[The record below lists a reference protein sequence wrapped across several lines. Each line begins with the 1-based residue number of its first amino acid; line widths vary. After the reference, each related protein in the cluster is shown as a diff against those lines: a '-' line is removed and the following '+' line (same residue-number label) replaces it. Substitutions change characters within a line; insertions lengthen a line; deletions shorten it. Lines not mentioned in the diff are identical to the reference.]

1 MEDIGLSREG
11 EYQHHTAAGVG
22 AGLGGFAAVV
32 DDTQGRGL
40 QGGGVG
46 QTLEDVTEEA
56 VKGEKADLAAITETN
71 FGKLEEEVK
80 ALLFMLEMQEPRIE
94 LI

>member
-1 MEDIGLSREG
+1 M
-11 EYQHHTAAGVG
+11 
-22 AGLGGFAAVV
+22 
-32 DDTQGRGL
+32 
-40 QGGGVG
+40 
-46 QTLEDVTEEA
+46 TEEA
-56 VKGEKADLAAITETN
+56 VKGEEADLAAITETN